1 MEKFSKKKIAYSLIW
16 KFLERI
22 GVQGVQFVLQLLLAR
37 LLGPEPYGTLGMMV
51 IFVNLAN
58 VFTQNGFN
66 LALVQNKDVTEEDY
80 SSVLWV
86 SMGIAGGIYGLLF
99 AAAPFIGTLY
109 RMPDFAAPFRVLCMM
124 LFPGALNS
132 VQVARFR
139 RNMDFKKV
147 FFSNMIGVLIS
158 GVIGIALALLGWGLW
173 ALVCQSLLNTVISCI
188 VMGFTAKLRLRLAC
202 NLQRV
207 RVLFS
212 YGWKLL
218 VSGLIATLYQDLRS
232 LVIGL
237 KYNAS
242 TLAYYNRGKQFPQF
256 LINAVDNTVKTV
268 MLPAMSA
275 EQDNKER
282 VKTLMRHSITL
293 SAYLIFPMMAGLAA
307 VAKPLITLLLTE
319 EWLPAVPYLQIYCFT
334 LAFYPVHSCNLQAI
348 NAMGRSDIHLKL
360 EVIKKAYGLAAL
372 VIATFCFDSP
382 LAIAATGA
390 ITALL
395 SCFVNATPNQKLVGY
410 TYWEQTRDV
419 LPSMVAALVMF
430 GCVLL
435 VGQLRLPVLGVLV
448 VQVLA
453 GVVIY
458 IALSALF
465 GLKGFKTLWKVA
477 KDFITDRK
485 KK

>member
-1 MEKFSKKKIAYSLIW
+1 MKQNSIASGISWKLIERFS
-16 KFLERI
+16 
-22 GVQGVQFVLQLLLAR
+22 VQIIRFVLQIVLAR
-37 LLGPEPYGTLGMMV
+37 ILDPEHYGSLTLMV
-51 IFVNLAN
+51 VFTTLAN
-58 VFTQNGFN
+58 VFIQKGFSAS
-66 LALVQNKDVTEEDY
+66 LIQDKHVTEEDY

-86 SMGIAGGIYGLLF
+86 SLGITGVLYAILF
-99 AAAPFIGTLY
+99 AAAPLIAVIY
-109 RMPDFAAPFRVLCMM
+109 KMPDFETPFRVLCLM

-147 FFSNMIGVLIS
+147 FFSNIIGVLVS
-158 GVIGIALALLGWGLW
+158 GVLGIGVALMGGGLW
-173 ALVCQSLLNTVISCI
+173 ALVAQSLLNTVISCI
-188 VMGFTAKLRLRLAC
+188 VMGFTAKLRLRFIC
-202 NLQRV
+202 DMQRV
-207 RVLFS
+207 KVLFS
-212 YGWKLL
+212 FGWKLL
-218 VSGLIATLYQDLRS
+218 VSGLISTLYQDIRS

-275 EQDNKER
+275 EQENREM

-307 VAKPLITLLLTE
+307 VAKPLILLLLTE

-360 EVIKKAYGLAAL
+360 EAIKKTYGLAAL
-372 VIATFCFDSP
+372 AIATFCFASP

-390 ITALL
+390 VTALL

-410 TYWEQTRDV
+410 TYWEQVRDV
-419 LPSMVAALVMF
+419 LPSLVVALIMF

-435 VGQLRLPVLGVLV
+435 VGKLPLPVLGVLV

-458 IALSALF
+458 IVLSAAL
-465 GLKGFKTLWKVA
+465 GLKGFKTLWKAA
-477 KDFITDRK
+477 KELSDRK